1 MKTFSIGILA
11 LSAALLAVSCV
22 HEYPEDPAVDP
33 TLIDTRITLKTE
45 QSFTHSSIL
54 GSRGDGAGYDF
65 MYYVVELHKD
75 QYGEEP
81 VLRREIGARKN
92 GDGSTTVELDV
103 QLHAGSYK
111 GVAYA
116 VAAENADGQ
125 GKIFRLD
132 DLTSIGYGDAYPG
145 NTDAKESYEVR
156 FDLNL
161 PADVWLSTYEAT
173 ELLQS
178 PMGSVEVTST
188 DAAEFVKHEIA
199 RLESLNQKGPDS
211 RSEEMDIEWSNY
223 YVKWSF
229 DMYYPISYNAYTGLP
244 NKAEREV
251 SFVADIVPQN
261 DTEASLGFDYIFVNG
276 QKSQVSLSLELYDK
290 ENNLLNVYSGIEVP
304 VERGKTTIIRGEY
317 LTNRKEPGIG
327 IDPGFDGD
335 ITIVLP
341 D

>member
-1 MKTFSIGILA
+1 MKTFSFGISA

-22 HEYPEDPAVDP
+22 HEYPEAPSVDP

-45 QSFTHSSIL
+45 PAFTHSSIL
-54 GSRGDGAGYDF
+54 GSRGDESGYNF
-65 MYYVVELHKD
+65 MYYVVELHED
-75 QYGEEP
+75 QYGANP
-81 VLRREIGARKN
+81 LIRREIGVRKDA
-92 GDGSTTVELDV
+92 DGSATVALDE

-116 VAAENADGQ
+116 VAAKDTDGT
-125 GKIFRLD
+125 GRIFMLD
-132 DLTSIGYGDAYPG
+132 DLTSIGYGDTYPG

-156 FDLNL
+156 FDLDL
-161 PADVWLSTYEAT
+161 PADVWLSSHESTQQ
-173 ELLQS
+173 LQS
-178 PMGSVEVTST
+178 PMGSVEVIST
-188 DAAEFVKHEIA
+188 DAVEFVQHEIA

-211 RSEEMDIEWSNY
+211 RAEIEWSNY
-223 YVKWSF
+223 HVKWSF
-229 DMYYPISYNAYTGLP
+229 DMYYPISYNVYTGLP

-251 SFVADIVPQN
+251 SFMADIVPQN

-276 QKSQVSLSLELYDK
+276 QKSQVSLTLQLYDK
-290 ENNLLNVYSGIEVP
+290 DNTLLNVYSGIEVP
-304 VERGKTTIIRGEY
+304 IERGKTTIIRGEY